1 MSWSRWYAIKS
12 YLFSTMW
19 ISPIIAI
26 ALEQVT
32 FRLAYVRH
40 FDFGWVPGFVFDRE
54 ESIAAMDYM
63 VSSSI
68 AFLVFTFSSLLVAIQ
83 VSSGQM
89 TPRIIATTLLPDKT
103 IRSTVAI
110 FAYALLLAIAVRS
123 RIDTIPHFLVSLA
136 TILGLFNL
144 VTFIFLIDY
153 AARLLRPV
161 SIMVRVAER
170 GLTVLEDVYPE
181 MHADKSIAV
190 NHIGKVGPPD
200 LTILHEGRSAIV
212 IAINLSALIAIAKK
226 ANCIIEVA
234 PRVGDF
240 VALGDPLFLLRG
252 AGTTEIDERA
262 LRGQVAF
269 GSERTIEQDATF
281 AFRVIVDIAI
291 KALSPGINDPTTAV
305 LAIDQLQRLLR
316 TVGQRSLHD
325 EKILDENGQ
334 FRLIFRTP
342 NWTDFVQ
349 LTFAEIRQYGA
360 ESFQVGR
367 RLRAMIENVMQSLP
381 EDRRP
386 ALRQE
391 LALLDRAAER
401 YHVFPEDL
409 ALARVSD
416 SQGLGGSSGP

>member
-1 MSWSRWYAIKS
+1 
-12 YLFSTMW
+12 
-19 ISPIIAI
+19 
-26 ALEQVT
+26 
-32 FRLAYVRH
+32 
-40 FDFGWVPGFVFDRE
+40 
-54 ESIAAMDYM
+54 
-63 VSSSI
+63 
-68 AFLVFTFSSLLVAIQ
+68 
-83 VSSGQM
+83 
-89 TPRIIATTLLPDKT
+89 
-103 IRSTVAI
+103 
-110 FAYALLLAIAVRS
+110 
-123 RIDTIPHFLVSLA
+123 VSLA
-136 TILGLFNL
+136 TILGFFNL